1 MFQIDQGGLGLPE
14 RQYYL
19 NESDKKVNYSKSSK
33 NDYSWTVFLLRGTIS
48 DT

>member
-1 MFQIDQGGLGLPE
+1 MMFQIDQGGLGLPE

-19 NESDKKVNYSKSSK
+19 NESDKKVNDSKSSK
-33 NDYSWTVFLLRGTIS
+33 TTIVKQYFTGTIS